1 MSGGE
6 VRIGSRASPLA
17 QAQSR
22 LVAGM
27 LEERGALG
35 PGGCEVVAFRTRGDG
50 IRDRPLAEAGGK
62 GLFTR
67 ELDEALLA
75 GGIRFAVHSMK
86 DLPVDLV
93 DGVVVAAVPVRG
105 DPGDVLVGADGPLPS
120 LADLPQGASVGT
132 SSLRRAAQIR
142 LRRGDVEVRPLRG
155 NVDTRL
161 RRIQEGR
168 ADATVLA
175 AAGLVRLG
183 ASSLVRRPLPHD
195 EMLPAPAQ
203 GALAL
208 TCRADD
214 GEARAFL
221 AAVEDPRARTETDA
235 ERAFLAALGGDCTT
249 PAAALARADGNG
261 RVTFEARLAD
271 PEGGDVFETRAEGAA
286 GEAGALGREAGAKF
300 RRDAAA
306 LLARLRKT

>member
-1 MSGGE
+1 MSGGG

-17 QAQSR
+17 RAQSR
-22 LVAGM
+22 LVAAL
-27 LEERGALG
+27 LEERGALE
-35 PGGCEVVAFRTRGDG
+35 PGGHEIVALRTRGDG

-75 GGIRFAVHSMK
+75 GRIRFAVHSMK
-86 DLPVDLV
+86 DLPVELV
-93 DGVVVAAVPVRG
+93 DGVVIAAVPARG
-105 DPGDVLVGADGPLPS
+105 DPGDVLIGADGPLAS
-120 LADLPQGASVGT
+120 LGALPARASVGT

-142 LRRGDVEVRPLRG
+142 LRRPDVGIRPLRG
-155 NVDTRL
+155 NVGTRL
-161 RRIQEGR
+161 RRIREGR

-175 AAGLVRLG
+175 AAGLARLG
-183 ASSLVRRPLPHD
+183 ESGLARRVLPHD

-214 GEARAFL
+214 DGARRLL
-221 AAVEDPRARTETDA
+221 AAVDDPRARAETGA

-249 PAAALARADGNG
+249 PAAALARADAGG
-261 RVTFEARLAD
+261 RVSLEARLAD
-271 PEGGDVFETRAEGAA
+271 PDGGRVFEARAEGAA
-286 GEAGALGREAGAKF
+286 GDAEALGREAGGRI
-300 RRDAAA
+300 RRDGEA
-306 LLARLRKT
+306 LLARLRAA